1 MYPSAVFFSTSE
13 EAVSSCKRISIDTLG
28 KTALKCGNLPS
39 LTVIRP
45 KRAKILPHKVA
56 KVFRRLFRGGRGH
69 EHAPHRENVCKISR
83 LCGEMCSLVF
93 NKSVSN
99 LATLLILTRSFQP
112 CWRIFATKVK
122 KHRGRICWFL
132 QGKSWKHYCAIAHI

>member
-56 KVFRRLFRGGRGH
+56 KVFRRLFRGGGGGTNMH
-69 EHAPHRENVCKISR
+69 PTVKT
-83 LCGEMCSLVF
+83 
-93 NKSVSN
+93 SVK
-99 LATLLILTRSFQP
+99 FHD
-112 CWRIFATKVK
+112 FAVRCV
-122 KHRGRICWFL
+122 H
-132 QGKSWKHYCAIAHI
+132 